1 MDTLADL
8 LDGPRARGAFLL
20 RMVMEPPWSVRVE
33 DRAPLSVMIVRTGE
47 AWVTPKD
54 GEPVR
59 CGPGDVAIAR
69 GPDSYVVSDAPGSP
83 PQWIIYEDGCTTLFG
98 APPDDSMAFGVRT
111 WGNAP
116 DGPTT
121 LLVGTYFAQG
131 AVERRLLAALPDL
144 AVLPAWDSP
153 LAALLGDEIVRDAP
167 GQPVVL
173 DRLLDLILIAV
184 LRAWFSRPGARPPGW
199 FAAHGD
205 PVVGPALRLL
215 HDQPARPWT
224 VADLAAAAG
233 SSRAALAKRFGDLV
247 GEPPMSYL
255 TGLRLAH
262 AADLL
267 RGGDQTLEAIA
278 RKVGYGSAFA
288 LSSAFKR
295 ERGVSPQ
302 EFRSGAYAGGFGTE
316 REQPGTS

>member
-33 DRAPLSVMIVRTGE
+33 DGAPLCLMIVRSGE
-47 AWVTPKD
+47 AWVTPED

-59 CGPGDVAIAR
+59 CVPGDVAVMR
-69 GPDSYVVSDAPGSP
+69 GPDPYVVSDAPGSP
-83 PQWIIYEDGCTTLFG
+83 PQWIIHDEERCTALFG
-98 APPDDSMAFGVRT
+98 APPADSMTFGVRM
-111 WGNAP
+111 WGNRP

-121 LLVGTYFAQG
+121 LLVGTYLAQG
-131 AVERRLLAALPDL
+131 AVERRLLAALPGL
-144 AVLPAWDSP
+144 AVLPSWESP

-184 LRAWFSRPGARPPGW
+184 LRSWFSRPGARTPGW

-215 HDQPARPWT
+215 HDEPARPWT
-224 VADLAAAAG
+224 VADLAAEVGA
-233 SSRAALAKRFGDLV
+233 SRAALAKRFGDLV

-302 EFRSGAYAGGFGTE
+302 EFRGGAYPEARVDAPADGL
-316 REQPGTS
+316 